1 MKIPIFNGKIHYKWP
16 FSIAMFV
23 YQRVVEVNSES
34 GQLLPFAEVNYLV
47 ANDPRIVSYPTNPIG
62 YIRGFV
68 K

>member
-1 MKIPIFNGKIHYKWP
+1 
-16 FSIAMFV
+16 MFV
-23 YQRVVEVNSES
+23 YQRVVEANSES

-68 K
+68 KWDKWG

>member
-1 MKIPIFNGKIHYKWP
+1 
-16 FSIAMFV
+16 MFV